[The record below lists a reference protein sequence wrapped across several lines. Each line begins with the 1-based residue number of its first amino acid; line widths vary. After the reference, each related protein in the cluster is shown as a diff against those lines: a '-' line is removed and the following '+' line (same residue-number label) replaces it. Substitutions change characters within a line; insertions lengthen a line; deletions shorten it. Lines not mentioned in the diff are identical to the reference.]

1 MQTTDDSFVS
11 AWSKARFPEENRA
24 FVKWF
29 CGEIG
34 ISGFR
39 FVPADYRSIA
49 ATRRDGTGELRIH
62 WGCTIG
68 FTETEARHFG
78 ANADEVR
85 ISNTGKNIW
94 LVSHPE
100 HRDVSLRG
108 PAGTSKVPE
117 PKRVPAVRRLRAVA
131 ERRLPRLRRQLRRG
145 RPAEISH
152 LRIRR
157 RARPSAPTQ

>member
-1 MQTTDDSFVS
+1 MTGTIRHTARDRTHCVGRALIQGVLAVAKLDDVTFNRTRRIASITMQTTDDSFVS

-29 CGEIG
+29 CDEIG

-39 FVPADYRSIA
+39 FVPADYRYIA
-49 ATRRDGTGELRIH
+49 ATRRDGAGELRIH
-62 WGCTIG
+62 WGCTIS
-68 FTETEARHFG
+68 FTEAEARHFG

-100 HRDVSLRG
+100 HRDVSRRG
-108 PAGTSKVPE
+108 PAGTSM
-117 PKRVPAVRRLRAVA
+117 
-131 ERRLPRLRRQLRRG
+131 
-145 RPAEISH
+145 
-152 LRIRR
+152 
-157 RARPSAPTQ
+157 AP